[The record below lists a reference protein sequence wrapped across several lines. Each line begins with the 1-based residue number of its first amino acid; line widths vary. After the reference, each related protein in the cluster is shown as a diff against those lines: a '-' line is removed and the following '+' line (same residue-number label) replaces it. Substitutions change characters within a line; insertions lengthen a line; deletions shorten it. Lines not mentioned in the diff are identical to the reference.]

1 MTASKMKKYPI
12 LASSSRSSLLPTNH
26 KQNTS
31 SSSSSPSSLLLSS
44 SSHNFCGGEASSS
57 SSSSKRIFNN
67 YLSSANELTMID
79 RSSDKQVDSLFDS
92 TYNNLESRET
102 SKLNLTCCHGLKRHT
117 KETNTMTPHSF
128 PSNEQLKSIVNKV
141 EISLCIYYIWSIL

>member
-12 LASSSRSSLLPTNH
+12 LASTSRSSLLPTNH

-31 SSSSSPSSLLLSS
+31 SSSSSSSLLLSS
-44 SSHNFCGGEASSS
+44 SSHYYCGEASSS

-79 RSSDKQVDSLFDS
+79 RSADKQVDSLFDS

-141 EISLCIYYIWSIL
+141 GKG

>member
-12 LASSSRSSLLPTNH
+12 LASTSRSSLLPTNH

-31 SSSSSPSSLLLSS
+31 SSSSSSSSVLLSS
-44 SSHNFCGGEASSS
+44 SSHYYCGEASSS
-57 SSSSKRIFNN
+57 SSRSKRIFNN

-79 RSSDKQVDSLFDS
+79 RSADKQVDSLFDS

-117 KETNTMTPHSF
+117 KETNTMKPRSF

-141 EISLCIYYIWSIL
+141 G